1 MACGGR
7 HKVLH
12 QKDSERERAERNLS
26 YTYCVVSP
34 ISTCWADHYNR
45 RKRRKNKKKHETN
58 RFMHT
63 HHHDFMMLVV
73 QEREGLSV
81 MAVSAEFGVV
91 QLSGYV

>member
-1 MACGGR
+1 MR
-7 HKVLH
+7 
-12 QKDSERERAERNLS
+12 
-26 YTYCVVSP
+26 
-34 ISTCWADHYNR
+34 
-45 RKRRKNKKKHETN
+45 
-58 RFMHT
+58 T